1 LSANPHPDG
10 FLIHAQALLEI
21 LVAALFVAGFIVQPF
36 RIPSPSMQ
44 PTLMVGDFLLGNKQ
58 AFAPPGLLD
67 KILPPTTI
75 HRGDLVL
82 FHYPVDPNIHL
93 VKRVIALPGDRL
105 HLRDGLVYLNGNP
118 LPEPYAAYAPAPP
131 DTFRDDFP
139 SLRSADP
146 NVDPRWWIQLRHTI
160 VNGEIAV
167 PPDHYFVMGDN
178 RNNSEDSRYWGFVS
192 RDAIVGRPLLVYF
205 SIAPP
210 PTPTLWSRCK
220 STLHQLRILH

>member
-58 AFAPPGLLD
+58 AFAP
-67 KILPPTTI
+67 
-75 HRGDLVL
+75 
-82 FHYPVDPNIHL
+82 
-93 VKRVIALPGDRL
+93 PGDRL

-160 VNGEIAV
+160 VNGEIVV
-167 PPDHYFVMGDN
+167 PPNHYFVMGDN